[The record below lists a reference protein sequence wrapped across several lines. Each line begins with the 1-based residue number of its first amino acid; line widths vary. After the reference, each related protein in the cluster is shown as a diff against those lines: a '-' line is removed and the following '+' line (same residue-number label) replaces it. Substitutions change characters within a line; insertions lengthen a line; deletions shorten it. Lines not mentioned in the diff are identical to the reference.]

1 MRGSSRESNFIKH
14 WVRVR
19 VDGYRPER
27 LLSQAIS
34 KKLSCRNVT
43 YHDETE
49 IYCTLSAADYKKLKK
64 LVGHRYRLTIIK
76 EGGTWPGLR
85 NLRMNKL
92 MLCGIALF
100 ILFYLVQFSFIRE
113 IHVVG
118 CETIPED
125 QLRMILKEEGLY
137 EGCLK
142 TFDCDHI
149 ERRLFDAYDQIVWAR
164 VAYQGSF
171 VQVEIAEGKLQQAKV
186 LNREIP
192 CHLIAEQDC
201 YIETVRTFKGR
212 AGVETGE
219 FVRKGGI
226 LISGKVPIEHPTYP
240 VEEETPQYH
249 YVHAEGD
256 VTARVPYYYSIYVDS
271 AATEAQQKAEIREW
285 MKKNIPETAE
295 ILNKDFHFERKKNI
309 MKLYGMIET
318 RQSVGIEKEIRI
330 DKRQGT
336 GNEKNAD

>member
-1 MRGSSRESNFIKH
+1 MRGPSKESNFIRH

-19 VDGYRPER
+19 IDGYRPER
-27 LLSQAIS
+27 LLNRALE
-34 KKLSCRNVT
+34 KNLSCRNLL

-49 IYCTLSAADYKKLKK
+49 VYCTLSMEDYKKLKK
-64 LVGHRYRLTIIK
+64 LAGHGYRLTVIK
-76 EGGTWPGLR
+76 EGGARPGLR

-113 IHVVG
+113 ISVLG

-125 QLRMILKEEGLY
+125 ELRVVLKEEGLY
-137 EGCLK
+137 EGCRK
-142 TFDCDHI
+142 NFDCDGI
-149 ERRLFDAYDQIVWAR
+149 ERRLFDEYEQIVWAR

-171 VQVEIAEGKLQQAKV
+171 VRVEIAEGKLQQEKM
-186 LNREIP
+186 LNREQP

-212 AGVETGE
+212 AKVETGE

-226 LISGKVPIEHPTYP
+226 LISGKVPIERPSYP
-240 VEEETPQYH
+240 VDETTPKYH
-249 YVHAEGD
+249 YVHAEGE
-256 VTARVPYYYSIYVDS
+256 VTARVPYYYSIYVEPDT
-271 AATEAQQKAEIREW
+271 TEAQQKAEIRKW
-285 MKKNIPETAE
+285 MKKNIPENAE
-295 ILNKDFHFERKKNI
+295 ILNKDFHFESKKNI
-309 MKLYGMIET
+309 IKLYGMIET
-318 RQSVGIEKEIRI
+318 RQPVGIEKEINI
-330 DKRQGT
+330 DTRKST

>member
-1 MRGSSRESNFIKH
+1 MKGSSRESNFIRH
-14 WVRVR
+14 WVRIR
-19 VDGYRPER
+19 IDGYRPER
-27 LLSQAIS
+27 LLSRALE
-34 KKLSCRNVT
+34 KNLAFRNVT

-49 IYCTLSAADYKKLKK
+49 IYCTISAADYRKLKK
-64 LVGHRYRLTIIK
+64 LAGNGYRLTNVK
-76 EGGTWPGLR
+76 EGGTGPALR
-85 NLRMNKL
+85 MLRMNKL

-100 ILFYLVQFSFIRE
+100 ILFYLLQFSFVRE
-113 IHVVG
+113 ISVLG

-125 QLRMILKEEGLY
+125 ELRVLLKEEGLY
-137 EGCLK
+137 EGCMK
-142 TFDCDHI
+142 TFDCDGI

-171 VQVEIAEGKLQQAKV
+171 VQVEIAEGKLQQEKI
-186 LNREIP
+186 LNREQP

-212 AGVETGE
+212 ASVESGD

-240 VEEETPQYH
+240 VEEDTPKHH

-256 VTARVPYYYSIYVDS
+256 VTARVPYYYCLYVEPDT
-271 AATEAQQKAEIREW
+271 TEAEQKAEIRRW
-285 MKKNIPETAE
+285 MKKNIPEKAE
-295 ILNKDFHFERKKNI
+295 ILNKDFHFNRKKNI
-309 MKLYGMIET
+309 IKLYGMIET
-318 RQSVGIEKEIRI
+318 RQPVGIEKEINI
-330 DKRQGT
+330 DKRQST